1 MHQKHYKQYDEVV
14 ETTRLA
20 NGMEVIV
27 NPKPRFN
34 STYAML
40 TTNFGSIDV
49 RLANRSVP
57 AGIAHFMEHKLF
69 DKQHYDS
76 SDHYAALG
84 ASDNAFTSFTQTSYL
99 FTATDNVLANLRVL
113 LDLVYHPFFSPE
125 KIAKEQGII
134 GQEILMYQDDPNS
147 RIYFDTIANLYSHSP
162 LSADIAGDIDSI
174 AQITEADLYATY
186 RQYYQPGNLTL
197 TVCGPITLAEMLP
210 VLHELPATSANP
222 AELRR
227 LQQQTKRDIQNSTVV
242 PATTT
247 TLAVTTPKAAL
258 GYRGPAP
265 VVRGR
270 EFAKQELAFGIFL
283 QLLFSEDSDIYQNL
297 YQTGIINDSF
307 GFDFEME
314 ADYHFLILALDTDH
328 PDRFFT
334 TIPAVIQKA
343 LQEPQRLARQFKLI
357 QNEELGARITQ
368 MNSVTGTANQLG
380 TTLDGY
386 TNLFDEIEIINQ
398 LDLPTVLQIAQTFF
412 QASQKTTNL
421 IK

>member
-1 MHQKHYKQYDEVV
+1 MQKHYNQYDETV
-14 ETTRLA
+14 ESTRLA
-20 NGMEVIV
+20 NGMKVIV
-27 NPKPRFN
+27 NPKPQFN
-34 STYAML
+34 SIYAML
-40 TTNFGSIDV
+40 TADFGSINV
-49 RLANRSVP
+49 RLKNRTVP

-69 DKQHYDS
+69 DKEHYDS

-84 ASDNAFTSFTQTSYL
+84 ASDNAFTSFAQTSYL
-99 FTATDNVLANLRVL
+99 FTATDNVIENLRVL

-147 RIYFDTIANLYSHSP
+147 RLYFDTIANLYSNSP
-162 LSADIAGDIDSI
+162 LSADIAGDIPSI

-197 TVCGPITLAEMLP
+197 TLCGPVTLAEILP
-210 VLHELPATSANP
+210 VLQTLPTTQGDQ

-227 LQQQTKRDIQNSTVV
+227 LKQQTKRDIQNSVV
-242 PATTT
+242 IPQRETS
-247 TLAVTTPKAAL
+247 LSVTTPKLAV

-265 VVRGR
+265 TRTGR
-270 EFAKQELAFGIFL
+270 DFAQQELAFGIFL
-283 QLLFSEDSDIYQNL
+283 QLLFSEDSDIYQHL

-314 ADYHFLILALDTDH
+314 ADYHFLILAMDTEQ
-328 PDRFFT
+328 PERFSDA
-334 TIPAVIQKA
+334 IGNVIEQA
-343 LQEPQRLARQFKLI
+343 LQDPQRLAPQFNLI
-357 QNEELGARITQ
+357 KNEELGERISQ
-368 MNSVTGTANQLG
+368 MNSVSAIANQLG
-380 TTLDGY
+380 TALDGY

-398 LDLPTVLQIAQTFF
+398 LDLKTVVKLAQAFF
-412 QASQKTTNL
+412 RASQKTINL